1 MKGRDVAYVEGES
14 LMKLLTV
21 EVDTVTLSKSVTLV
35 SFDLV
40 SPKYFVLFSIQ

>member
-14 LMKLLTV
+14 LMKLLTIE

-40 SPKYFVLFSIQ
+40 SAYYFLLF